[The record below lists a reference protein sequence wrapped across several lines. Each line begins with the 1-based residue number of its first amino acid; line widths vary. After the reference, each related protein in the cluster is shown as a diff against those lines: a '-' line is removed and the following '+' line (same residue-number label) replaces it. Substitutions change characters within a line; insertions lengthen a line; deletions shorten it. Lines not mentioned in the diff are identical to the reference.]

1 MWTYKTRNVY
11 VQREGCFLHFR
22 LRSEA
27 CSIGCD
33 NRVGFDTWLN
43 SFVSE
48 TDYIFDRFSN
58 RDSLAGRQPDRRYI
72 STINLDMDW
81 HGDDGL
87 FRAKADEQ
95 LAGLGLK
102 LGAYHPDDKYPYYDL
117 ETI

>member
-1 MWTYKTRNVY
+1 MWTYKTRNVF
-11 VQREGCFLHFR
+11 VQREGRFLHFR

-33 NRVGFDTWLN
+33 NRVGFDTEMN
-43 SFVSE
+43 SFVTE

-72 STINLDMDW
+72 STIGLDMDRN
-81 HGDDGL
+81 GDDGL

-102 LGAYHPDDKYPYYDL
+102 LGAYHPDDKHPYYDL